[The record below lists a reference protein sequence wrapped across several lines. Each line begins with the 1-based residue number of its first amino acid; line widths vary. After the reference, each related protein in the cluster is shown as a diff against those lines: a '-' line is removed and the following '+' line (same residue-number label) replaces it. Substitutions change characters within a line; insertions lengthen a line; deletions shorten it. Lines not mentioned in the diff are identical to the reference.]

1 MAEKKVIVLALI
13 KVKVGMEE
21 RAKNE
26 LLALVSPTRA
36 EKGCINYDLHQ
47 SLDHRNHF
55 MFYEDWASKKD
66 LDEHLSTPHMKFH
79 GKKFKEILA
88 DAPEMTLWEKVG

>member
-1 MAEKKVIVLALI
+1 MTETKVTVMALI

-21 RAKNE
+21 KAKNE
-26 LLALVSPTRA
+26 LLSLVKPTRA

-55 MFYEDWASKKD
+55 MFYENWVSKKD
-66 LDEHLSTPHMKFH
+66 LDEHLSMPHMKSH
-79 GKKFKEILA
+79 LEKVKEFLA
-88 DAPEMTLWEKVG
+88 GPPEMVLWEKID